1 MNVTYNTR
9 KGVSERELHTTWQV
23 EPFSETPFLVLYA
36 PVRIATDFGRL
47 SKYQYKGQHADHDC
61 CRAKRNAC
69 FVVATA
75 PKVERDKETD
85 RWCKPQQLGEQVEQK
100 THNAILACAKGLCT
114 EQEERARK

>member
-1 MNVTYNTR
+1 MSACEPLLLCPTR
-9 KGVSERELHTTWQV
+9 DAS
-23 EPFSETPFLVLYA
+23 PFVVAFCACV
-36 PVRIATDFGRL
+36 FGRL

-114 EQEERARK
+114 EQKERARK

>member
-1 MNVTYNTR
+1 MPR
-9 KGVSERELHTTWQV
+9 GSWSL
-23 EPFSETPFLVLYA
+23 SETPFLVLYA

-75 PKVERDKETD
+75 PKVERDKETG

>member
-1 MNVTYNTR
+1 MPH
-9 KGVSERELHTTWQV
+9 GGWSL
-23 EPFSETPFLVLYA
+23 SETPFRVQYA
-36 PVRIATDFGRL
+36 PVRIVVRL

-69 FVVATA
+69 FVVASA
-75 PKVERDKETD
+75 PKVECDKETN